1 MNDTPRSD
9 RFTIGI
15 FGITNAG
22 KSSLINALTG
32 QDLALTSPI
41 AGTTTDPVKKSMEL
55 LPIGP
60 VLLIDTAG
68 LGDTGL
74 LGGARMEKTYEEMRR
89 CDLAVIVIPSNRII
103 EGDASDAIASEE
115 RELIARLKKSGIPS
129 VIAANF
135 CDDGLPDAE
144 VREAY
149 EGTGL
154 PVCYVSAAN
163 GRGIEELKKTIADNA
178 EYEGPDLGLIK
189 GLVGP
194 GETAVLV
201 VPVDKAAPKG
211 RLILPQQQ
219 TIRDLL
225 DHRAM
230 AVVAQPET
238 LEAALANMKIPPK
251 IVITDSQAFA
261 EVAKKVPAEIPMTS
275 FSILFA
281 RQKGDLRLLREGA
294 AVIRRLKAGDKV
306 LVLEGCTHHR
316 QEDDIGTVKI
326 PRMIRK
332 IAGQDILFEWYR
344 GNSLPENFGDY
355 SLIIHCGACMLN
367 RREMQY
373 RIRTASGEGVPITNY
388 GMVIAETLGIL
399 PRAMEP
405 FEES

>member
-32 QDLALTSPI
+32 QNLALTSPV

-68 LGDTGL
+68 LGDTGE

-89 CDLAVIVIPSNRII
+89 CDLAVVVIPVDRVDADGVFGILPEEKDLINR
-103 EGDASDAIASEE
+103 
-115 RELIARLKKSGIPS
+115 LVKTGIPA
-129 VIAANF
+129 VIAANR
-135 CDDGLPDAE
+135 CDGGLPGEKVQA
-144 VREAY
+144 VLKQ
-149 EGTGL
+149 TGL
-154 PVCYVSAAN
+154 PVCFVSAAS
-163 GRGIEELKKTIADNA
+163 GQGIEKLKQMIADNA
-178 EYEGPDLGLIK
+178 EYEGPDLGLIR

-225 DHRAM
+225 DHRAV

-238 LEAALANMKIPPK
+238 LEAVLAGMKVPPK

-261 EVAKKVPAEIPMTS
+261 EVSRKVPAEIPMTS

-281 RQKGDLRLLREGA
+281 RQKGDLGPLREGA
-294 AVIRRLKAGDKV
+294 AMIRKLKTGDRV

-332 IAGQDILFEWYR
+332 ASGQDVSFEWYR
-344 GNSLPENFGDY
+344 GNSLPENFADY
-355 SLIIHCGACMLN
+355 SLIVHCGACMLN

-373 RIRTASGEGVPITNY
+373 RLRTAAGQGIPITNY

-405 FEES
+405 FGMH